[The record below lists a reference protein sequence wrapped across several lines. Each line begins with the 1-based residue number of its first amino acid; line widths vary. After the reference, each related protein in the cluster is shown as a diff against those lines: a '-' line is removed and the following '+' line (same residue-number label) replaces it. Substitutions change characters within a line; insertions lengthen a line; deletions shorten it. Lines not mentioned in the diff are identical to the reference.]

1 MDLIK
6 FVESNKFDN
15 VCSKV
20 FVWSNFYKLVRLL
33 IYKIKKIK
41 LQMNERKIFL
51 QQALVL
57 VRLHLLYFVYRPS
70 EVQITRQNI
79 QELSSNNFLKKLFLL
94 L

>member
-1 MDLIK
+1 
-6 FVESNKFDN
+6 
-15 VCSKV
+15 
-20 FVWSNFYKLVRLL
+20 
-33 IYKIKKIK
+33 
-41 LQMNERKIFL
+41 MNERKIFL